1 MIHTS
6 SIRRAI
12 VIAGVATM
20 ALASAEPVAAA
31 RDDHC
36 ADLAHQAQVELDIA
50 HGWWV
55 LGNTLN
61 DLGLYDQADDAY
73 AYADYFFAAW
83 DVHSTDSAC

>member
-1 MIHTS
+1 MNRLVLGAATLGLS
-6 SIRRAI
+6 VGA
-12 VIAGVATM
+12 VITM
-20 ALASAEPVAAA
+20 GAPAAAA

-73 AYADYFFAAW
+73 AAADYFFAAW
-83 DVHSTDSAC
+83 DVHANDSAC